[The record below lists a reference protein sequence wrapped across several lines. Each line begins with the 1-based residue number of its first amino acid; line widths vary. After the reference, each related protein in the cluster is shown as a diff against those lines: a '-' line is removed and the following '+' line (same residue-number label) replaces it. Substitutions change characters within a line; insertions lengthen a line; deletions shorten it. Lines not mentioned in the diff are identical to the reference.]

1 MKNKIIIST
10 ICILLN
16 IVLVAISFQFSFDGE
31 PVFLFTVVCIAGI
44 VSIVLGI
51 KMFKVS
57 KLLAILNVSLGLF
70 FFVGAI
76 MPIISELS

>member
-1 MKNKIIIST
+1 MKNRIIIST

-16 IVLVAISFQFSFDGE
+16 VVLVAISFQIKSGEE

-44 VSIVLGI
+44 VSVVMGF

-57 KLLAILNVSLGLF
+57 KLLAIVNILLGLF